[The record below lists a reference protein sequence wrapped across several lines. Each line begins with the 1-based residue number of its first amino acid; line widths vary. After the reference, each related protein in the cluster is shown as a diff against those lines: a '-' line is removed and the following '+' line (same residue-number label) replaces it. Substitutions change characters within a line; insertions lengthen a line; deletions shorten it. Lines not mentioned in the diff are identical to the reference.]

1 MSNEAVKPGPPEE
14 PKSGDAL
21 LASGGGNATAAG
33 VTFQGG
39 LGALFAAMAMEQRT
53 LLPRRS
59 PEVEQQFAR
68 SPHWGGPAPR
78 VDAALNLLRL
88 THLPSASGETIMQRL
103 EDMLSDAHPAVRFC
117 IAQNLGLLW
126 NREREAMWR
135 FAEKIASDEQ
145 NPAVIVALTSFL
157 GNVRNADA
165 GRVESMV
172 LQIHKRFPFAPPSSE
187 TKSRSAPDEN
197 IAALTAMLYVW
208 NNSAEAAEL
217 VFQWAADPIRH
228 QEQVRSAL
236 FHVRQAMTAG
246 YDSDPPEEQAAR
258 QRSQKLVEIVVDRTA
273 IGLGEYNKLDSEDR
287 QIKQSDG
294 MAFAKCLDYAC
305 ASLFFGSGAFR
316 EPNFTNSS
324 VIRSAAGKARFLAD
338 VRSILERLGDV
349 ASPHTIY
356 ELLQLLEF
364 LLPAEPSTCFDL
376 VANAMTEGGR
386 KQGYHLDLLGVDIF
400 VRIIGRCLADH
411 DYIFQDEARRNRLI
425 ACLDLFIEAG
435 WPNALRLLYRL
446 PEALR

>member
-1 MSNEAVKPGPPEE
+1 M
-14 PKSGDAL
+14 
-21 LASGGGNATAAG
+21 
-33 VTFQGG
+33 
-39 LGALFAAMAMEQRT
+39 
-53 LLPRRS
+53 
-59 PEVEQQFAR
+59 
-68 SPHWGGPAPR
+68 
-78 VDAALNLLRL
+78 DAALNLLRL